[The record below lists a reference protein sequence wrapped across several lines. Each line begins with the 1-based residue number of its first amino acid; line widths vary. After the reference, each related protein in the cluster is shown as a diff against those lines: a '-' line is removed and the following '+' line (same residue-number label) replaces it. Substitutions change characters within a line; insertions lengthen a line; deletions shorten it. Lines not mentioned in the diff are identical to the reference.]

1 MIGNAQQNL
10 NSHNRSTTM
19 KTDQERKD
27 AVYQIQEAEI
37 SQQAKSLEAN
47 DQAGI

>member
-1 MIGNAQQNL
+1 
-10 NSHNRSTTM
+10 M

-27 AVYQIQEAEI
+27 AVYQVQEAEI
-37 SQQAKSLEAN
+37 SHQAKSLEAN